1 MADSTTWNVE
11 DFLRKLEKSLKES
24 ELNSTIGLDPDIDY
38 PSSFSFDVWFNDT
51 EQHHYWNK
59 SVRNLWNSWIER
71 IPSDP
76 DDRQRDI
83 GDTINSDAGFD
94 LQQYIIRD
102 PSEEAAML
110 LHLIDLIGP
119 EMSFVSFNGKS
130 FDIPL
135 LQNRLVR
142 PSILRPTASQP
153 KWQHGWMNSN
163 KRVNSSAR
171 AGI

>member
-24 ELNSTIGLDPDIDY
+24 ELNSTIGLDPDIDS
-38 PSSFSFDVWFNDT
+38 PSSFSFDAWFNDT

-76 DDRQRDI
+76 DDRRRDI

-94 LQQYIIRD
+94 FSKEPYVKPDLN
-102 PSEEAAML
+102 
-110 LHLIDLIGP
+110 IDSQTY
-119 EMSFVSFNGKS
+119 ES
-130 FDIPL
+130 
-135 LQNRLVR
+135 VR
-142 PSILRPTASQP
+142 GDDKIESVL
-153 KWQHGWMNSN
+153 KN
-163 KRVNSSAR
+163 KK
-171 AGI
+171 

>member
-1 MADSTTWNVE
+1 VADSTTWNVE

-94 LQQYIIRD
+94 FSKEPYVKPDLN
-102 PSEEAAML
+102 
-110 LHLIDLIGP
+110 IDSQTY
-119 EMSFVSFNGKS
+119 ES
-130 FDIPL
+130 
-135 LQNRLVR
+135 VR
-142 PSILRPTASQP
+142 GDDKIESVL
-153 KWQHGWMNSN
+153 KN
-163 KRVNSSAR
+163 KK
-171 AGI
+171 